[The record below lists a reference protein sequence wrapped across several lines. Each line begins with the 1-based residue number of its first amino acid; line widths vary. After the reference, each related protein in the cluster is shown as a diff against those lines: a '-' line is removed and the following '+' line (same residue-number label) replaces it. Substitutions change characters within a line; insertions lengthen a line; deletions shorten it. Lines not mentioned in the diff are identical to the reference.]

1 MSFTVDDRVLALAGI
16 AQALQQVRRIA
27 DTGHSDAAAVRTAVN
42 SVFRVDASSPQAVF
56 GDRHALKAGLRLL
69 HNYFRNQGQDP
80 ILPKLALSV
89 LQLERRFVQ
98 DGATVNKV
106 ASGIERKMPGSP
118 AITVPSLR
126 AVARIAVS
134 RRTAPR
140 NAA

>member
-27 DTGHSDAAAVRTAVN
+27 DTGHSDAAAVRTAVD
-42 SVFRVDASSPQAVF
+42 SVFRVDASSPQEVF
-56 GDRHALKAGLRLL
+56 GDRHALKSGLRLL
-69 HNYFRNQGQDP
+69 HNYFRSQGQDP

-106 ASGIERKMPGSP
+106 ASGIER
-118 AITVPSLR
+118 AQR
-126 AVARIAVS
+126 
-134 RRTAPR
+134 
-140 NAA
+140 

>member
-27 DTGHSDAAAVRTAVN
+27 DTGHSDAAAVRTAVD

-56 GDRHALKAGLRLL
+56 GDRHALKSGLRLL
-69 HNYFRNQGQDP
+69 HNYFRSQGQDP
-80 ILPKLALSV
+80 MLPKLALSV

-106 ASGIERKMPGSP
+106 ASGIER
-118 AITVPSLR
+118 AQR
-126 AVARIAVS
+126 
-134 RRTAPR
+134 
-140 NAA
+140 